1 MQLAMKGSK
10 EGKVI
15 ALTQPSEGVQLGNL
29 LMTYTDMQLIN
40 SDRVFT
46 LAHLIPAIV
55 VAVCTTTTAG
65 HL

>member
-10 EGKVI
+10 EGNVI
-15 ALTQPSEGVQLGNL
+15 TLTQLSEGVQLGNL
-29 LMTYTDMQLIN
+29 LMTYTDMQLTN

-55 VAVCTTTTAG
+55 VAVYATTMAG
-65 HL
+65 CL

>member
-10 EGKVI
+10 EEKVI
-15 ALTQPSEGVQLGNL
+15 ALTQPSKGVQLGNL

-46 LAHLIPAIV
+46 LACSIPAIV
-55 VAVCTTTTAG
+55 VVACATTMVG
-65 HL
+65 CL